1 MDIMRSVVGM
11 VVLLAIAFLLSVNKK
26 SISLRTVGAALLLQ
40 IAIGGIM
47 LYFPPGKWAVE
58 QAALGVH
65 KVMSYSDAGS
75 AFIFGSLVGPKMDV
89 LFDGAGFIFA
99 FRVLPA
105 IIFVTAL
112 ISLLYYIGVMGLL
125 IRILGSIF
133 QKALNISK
141 IESFVAVTTIF
152 LGQNEIPA
160 IVKPFID
167 RMNRNELFTAI
178 CSGMASIAGSMMIGY
193 AGMGVPIDYLLAA
206 SLMAIPGGILFA
218 RILSPATEPSQVT
231 FENLSFSETPPKS
244 IIEAAAN
251 GAMTGLKIADGTVIP
266 CDRAV
271 LAIGHSAR
279 DTFEML
285 DASGV
290 PMEPKPFAMGV
301 RIEQKQRDID
311 IAQYGGENPALPP
324 ADYKLV
330 EHLDGETVY
339 TFCMCPGGFV
349 VAAASEEGR
358 VVTNGMSY
366 ADRDGENANAALLV
380 TVNPADFPYEGNLG
394 GMRWQRE
401 IEGNAYRVSGS
412 YRAPAQKVGDFLAG
426 RPSDR
431 PGRVTPTYRPG
442 VTWCDLH
449 DVLPG
454 KITDAIALA
463 LPRLDGKLKG
473 FADPDAVMTA
483 PETRSS
489 SPVRIIRDSSRQ
501 SSLRGLYPTGEGAGY
516 AGGIMS
522 AAIDGIMTAETIIME
537 ENYERE
543 TDQQMAP

>member
-11 VVLLAIAFLLSVNKK
+11 VVLLAIAFVLSVNKK

-251 GAMTGLKIADGTVIP
+251 GAMTMAIPGGILFARILSPATEPSQVTFENLSFSETPPKSIIEAAANGAMTGLKIAAGVATVVMAFVAII
-266 CDRAV
+266 ALINGIIGGVGGWFGFANVSLESIFGYV
-271 LAIGHSAR
+271 LAPLAWI
-279 DTFEML
+279 
-285 DASGV
+285 
-290 PMEPKPFAMGV
+290 MGV
-301 RIEQKQRDID
+301 DWSDANLAGSLIGQKLAINEFVAYLNFSPYLQTSGTLDVKTIAIISFALCGFANFGSIGVVVGAFSAISPKRAPE
-311 IAQYGGENPALPP
+311 IAQLGLRAL
-324 ADYKLV
+324 
-330 EHLDGETVY
+330 
-339 TFCMCPGGFV
+339 
-349 VAAASEEGR
+349 AAATLS
-358 VVTNGMSY
+358 
-366 ADRDGENANAALLV
+366 
-380 TVNPADFPYEGNLG
+380 NL
-394 GMRWQRE
+394 
-401 IEGNAYRVSGS
+401 
-412 YRAPAQKVGDFLAG
+412 
-426 RPSDR
+426 
-431 PGRVTPTYRPG
+431 
-442 VTWCDLH
+442 
-449 DVLPG
+449 
-454 KITDAIALA
+454 
-463 LPRLDGKLKG
+463 
-473 FADPDAVMTA
+473 
-483 PETRSS
+483 
-489 SPVRIIRDSSRQ
+489 
-501 SSLRGLYPTGEGAGY
+501 
-516 AGGIMS
+516 MS
-522 AAIDGIMTAETIIME
+522 ATIAGFFIGL
-537 ENYERE
+537 
-543 TDQQMAP
+543 A

>member
-231 FENLSFSETPPKS
+231 FENLSFSEFVAYLSFSPYLQTGGTLEVKTIAIISFALCGFANFGSIGVVVGAFSAISPKRAPE
-244 IIEAAAN
+244 IAQLGLRALAAA
-251 GAMTGLKIADGTVIP
+251 TL
-266 CDRAV
+266 
-271 LAIGHSAR
+271 S
-279 DTFEML
+279 
-285 DASGV
+285 
-290 PMEPKPFAMGV
+290 
-301 RIEQKQRDID
+301 
-311 IAQYGGENPALPP
+311 
-324 ADYKLV
+324 
-330 EHLDGETVY
+330 
-339 TFCMCPGGFV
+339 
-349 VAAASEEGR
+349 
-358 VVTNGMSY
+358 
-366 ADRDGENANAALLV
+366 
-380 TVNPADFPYEGNLG
+380 NL
-394 GMRWQRE
+394 
-401 IEGNAYRVSGS
+401 
-412 YRAPAQKVGDFLAG
+412 
-426 RPSDR
+426 
-431 PGRVTPTYRPG
+431 
-442 VTWCDLH
+442 
-449 DVLPG
+449 
-454 KITDAIALA
+454 
-463 LPRLDGKLKG
+463 
-473 FADPDAVMTA
+473 
-483 PETRSS
+483 
-489 SPVRIIRDSSRQ
+489 
-501 SSLRGLYPTGEGAGY
+501 
-516 AGGIMS
+516 MS
-522 AAIDGIMTAETIIME
+522 ATIAGFFIGL
-537 ENYERE
+537 
-543 TDQQMAP
+543 A